1 MISQSA
7 VSLSARDSR
16 LLSQLSC
23 VLGAIVQ
30 IYTLADSSTSL
41 ISSWKMFTTL
51 LVMNAEFVL
60 DTVTDN
66 AVHSDSTE
74 IVAGFW
80 LRRKGQLV
88 RDPRDVM

>member
-51 LVMNAEFVL
+51 LVMLNAGFVL

-66 AVHSDSTE
+66 AVHS
-74 IVAGFW
+74 
-80 LRRKGQLV
+80 R
-88 RDPRDVM
+88 